1 MDAGKSNL
9 VDVGGLFHQRQ
20 SGPRQAMTSLV
31 ASISSKLQTPSIAP
45 PRQLKMAQLLSKTA
59 RTFRLSIPQARAFSL
74 FPSANNRSY
83 TNRLFDNVR
92 QPQDLHTLTLLNAAD
107 NRSLI
112 TFWSASWCQTCQA
125 VKPLVKQLIEE
136 ERVGEGEGGLGFV
149 EVEMDSTLIGD
160 LPITYRIT
168 SMPTLLAFS
177 RQEAQFDTRL
187 VRPEEMKNKDI
198 LREWLL
204 TEARRGGRQGGAGG
218 GGLFGW

>member
-1 MDAGKSNL
+1 
-9 VDVGGLFHQRQ
+9 
-20 SGPRQAMTSLV
+20 
-31 ASISSKLQTPSIAP
+31 
-45 PRQLKMAQLLSKTA
+45 MAQFVSRTA
-59 RTFRLSIPQARAFSL
+59 RTFCLSIPQARAFSL
-74 FPSANNRSY
+74 FPSANNRSHI
-83 TNRLFDNVR
+83 NRLFDNVR
-92 QPQDLHTLTLLNAAD
+92 QPQDLHTLTLVNAAD

-112 TFWSASWCQTCQA
+112 TLWSASWCQTCQT

-136 ERVGEGEGGLGFV
+136 ERVGEREGGLGFV

-187 VRPEEMKNKDI
+187 VRPEEMKNKDF

-204 TEARRGGRQGGAGG
+204 TEARRGGREGGAGG
-218 GGLFGW
+218 VGLLGLDGSGGDKGARSA

>member
-1 MDAGKSNL
+1 MRPLASL
-9 VDVGGLFHQRQ
+9 L
-20 SGPRQAMTSLV
+20 PRTLRV
-31 ASISSKLQTPSIAP
+31 ALPQISTRPF
-45 PRQLKMAQLLSKTA
+45 T
-59 RTFRLSIPQARAFSL
+59 L
-74 FPSANNRSY
+74 FPSATDRAH

-125 VKPLVKQLIEE
+125 VKPLIKELIEE
-136 ERVGEGEGGLGFV
+136 ERVGEAEGGLGFV

-160 LPITYRIT
+160 LPITYRIS

-177 RQEAQFDTRL
+177 RQEAQFDTVLR
-187 VRPEEMKNKDI
+187 RPEDMKNKDF

-204 TEARRGGRQGGAGG
+204 TEARRGGRKGGGGG